1 MPVAIA
7 EVNESIGT
15 ITLNRP
21 KVNALSAELIDE
33 IISALGAMKAQNLR
47 VIVLRAMPGVKVFSA
62 GHEVAELPTN
72 GRDPLTYSDPL
83 RQLVR
88 AVQLHPCPVIAMI
101 EGSVWGGACELV
113 MSCDLIIAAEDTTL
127 AITPAKLG
135 VPYNLSGILNLMKVA
150 DMPFIKEMLFTA
162 RPVAARRLMECGVI
176 NHVVPREELENFTQQ
191 LAMEIVQTSPLVV
204 RILKEELRVLASA
217 HPIVPEAYE
226 RIQSLRREV
235 YDSEDYQE
243 GIRAF
248 IEKRKPEFQGR

>member
-1 MPVAIA
+1 MSTVIN
-7 EVNESIGT
+7 EVNGAIGS

-21 KVNALSAELIDE
+21 KVNALSAQLIEDVTA
-33 IISALGAMKAQNLR
+33 ALDSMKAQNLR
-47 VIVLRAMPGVKVFSA
+47 VVILRAGRGAKVFSA
-62 GHEVAELPTN
+62 GHEIKELPTN
-72 GRDPLTYSDPL
+72 GRDPLTYNDPL

-88 AVQLHPCPVIAMI
+88 VVQLHPCPVIAMI
-101 EGSVWGGACELV
+101 EGTVWGGACELV
-113 MSCDLIIAAEDTTL
+113 MSCDLIVAAEDATL
-127 AITPAKLG
+127 AMTPAKLG

-162 RPVAARRLMECGVI
+162 QPVAARRLMECGVI
-176 NHVVPREELENFTQQ
+176 NHVVPREELESFTQQ
-191 LAMEIVQTSPLVV
+191 MAMQIVQTSPLVL

-217 HPIVPEAYE
+217 HPITPEAYE

-248 IEKRKPEFQGR
+248 IEKRKPEFHGR